1 MPPKGYRKSMPGRLN
16 STMLTPSRRSSR
28 VPASKSS
35 NPSPQSSKSLDLS
48 STDPPDSSFNI
59 RFYDSKTPSKTSST
73 DLRHGNGSPDTP
85 LSRRRTFQARPSRLS
100 TVYTPAVETPNS
112 NKSSRRTRR
121 SAAIETPQDHFSED
135 DFAET
140 GWTLEQYLGLGYEE
154 DMAGRTSPT
163 NASSLGTRTSSR
175 VRKPT
180 ERLMESQVSHLK
192 LHKRKA
198 ALPAPHQKQAP
209 QKVQKDNQQASI
221 ASKEIAKA
229 NSVNKGKEV
238 QKKPELLGIE
248 IDDEE
253 AFHNLYLLTS
263 EALSDEFK
271 IKDDPD
277 KVIADAREYWAET
290 EAKAAQGVQGD
301 EAKAPEADGMK
312 NDKRVKPVKAAK
324 PVKPAKAAKPVK
336 SVKAA
341 KPVKPVKAAKPAPAK
356 ITMKFKKS
364 TPPSIDTDGWVKTGR
379 VNDSGEEIILTPT
392 DHSPYRSPHT
402 YGDDALPYP
411 PVRSRSDQQ
420 VEDDTALGFP
430 PLMGDRNIP
439 FDGEAQFKQEDVAEE
454 KARVKTSSK
463 AATKVAPKTASK
475 TAPKSAPKT
484 ASKPS
489 AGSSSK
495 SGSKISAK
503 TGPKTVSKGIPK
515 TSAKT
520 FTKANPTTTSK
531 TSAKPSSSATTKPV
545 FQRLTLKLKPATA
558 EEIQRTSDE
567 SFDETMRKT
576 PHKTT
581 KKQSTIAKEKK
592 RKAELISDEV
602 EAEKP
607 ASKKSVHEKSAPAT
621 SNDTAG
627 LVRAA
632 EPSTKI
638 TFPTGRG
645 RGVSRA
651 APRGAGGTRGTR
663 GARGTRVSRGHGR
676 GAATVTATATG
687 NDTTA
692 GTSTDPGSH
701 GGRGSARAARG
712 RGRGRVH
719 VRVRGRGRARAV

>member
-35 NPSPQSSKSLDLS
+35 NTSPQSSKSLDLS

-59 RFYDSKTPSKTSST
+59 RFYDSKTPSKPSST

-112 NKSSRRTRR
+112 NTSIRRTRR

-154 DMAGRTSPT
+154 DMAGQTSPT
-163 NASSLGTRTSSR
+163 NASSLGTRTSNR

-192 LHKRKA
+192 PHKRKA
-198 ALPAPHQKQAP
+198 TLLAPHQKQAP
-209 QKVQKDNQQASI
+209 QMAQKDKQKASI
-221 ASKEIAKA
+221 ASKKIAKA

-271 IKDDPD
+271 IKDDPE
-277 KVIADAREYWAET
+277 KVIADAREYWAEI
-290 EAKAAQGVQGD
+290 EAEAAQGVQGD
-301 EAKAPEADGMK
+301 EAKVPEADGMK
-312 NDKRVKPVKAAK
+312 NGKHVKP
-324 PVKPAKAAKPVK
+324 
-336 SVKAA
+336 VKAA
-341 KPVKPVKAAKPAPAK
+341 KPVKPVKAAKPVQAK
-356 ITMKFKKS
+356 ITAKFKKS
-364 TPPSIDTDGWVKTGR
+364 NPPSIDNDGWVKTGR
-379 VNDSGEEIILTPT
+379 VNDSGEELVLTPT
-392 DHSPYRSPHT
+392 EHSPYRSPHT

-439 FDGEAQFKQEDVAEE
+439 FDGEVQFKREDVAEE

-463 AATKVAPKTASK
+463 TATKVAPKTASK
-475 TAPKSAPKT
+475 TASKTAPKTASKTASKPAPKT

-489 AGSSSK
+489 VGASSK
-495 SGSKISAK
+495 IGSKISTK
-503 TGPKTVSKGIPK
+503 TGPKTVSKTVPK

-520 FTKANPTTTSK
+520 IPPTTSK
-531 TSAKPSSSATTKPV
+531 TSTKPSSSATAKPV

-558 EEIQRTSDE
+558 EDIQRTSDE
-567 SFDETMRKT
+567 LSDETIKKT
-576 PHKTT
+576 AHKTT
-581 KKQSTIAKEKK
+581 KKQSTISKDKK

-607 ASKKSVHEKSAPAT
+607 ASKKSIHEKSAPAT
-621 SNDTAG
+621 SNNTAG
-627 LVRAA
+627 LAPAA
-632 EPSTKI
+632 ESSTKI

-645 RGVSRA
+645 RGASRA
-651 APRGAGGTRGTR
+651 ASRGARGTRGTR
-663 GARGTRVSRGHGR
+663 GTRGIRVSRGHGR
-676 GAATVTATATG
+676 GSATATASGT
-687 NDTTA
+687 DTAA
-692 GTSTDPGSH
+692 GTGTGPGSR

-712 RGRGRVH
+712 RGRVR
-719 VRVRGRGRARAV
+719 VRVRGRGRAV